1 MLLKR
6 ILLLAAVALW
16 VTSCR
21 PDEDFGGNATSVDA
35 LNSVKP
41 AQLAGTWRAAS
52 VTVVDNDAVDRGFPT
67 TSSVTGAAIQRL
79 DISSQFNLTQYR
91 LTFNVDGSGNPTT
104 FTVTANGAPNFIG
117 YTTGNWSVDHPIYTS
132 RITTRPAMGTTGAV
146 RNFGIRRAI
155 TQGTTRIFIRFE
167 RYNALNRVVLSYE
180 YEFVKV

>member
-117 YTTGNWSVDHPIYTS
+117 YTAGNWSVDHPIYTS
-132 RITTRPAMGTTGAV
+132 RITMRPTSATTPV
-146 RNFGIRRAI
+146 RIFGIRRAI
-155 TQGTTRIFIRFE
+155 SQGTTRIFIRFE
-167 RYNALNRVVLSYE
+167 RYNAVNRVSMSYE